1 MDKNKENIVI
11 CGHYG
16 ASNIGDEAILMAML
30 QNFKQTHPEAN
41 IRVLS
46 YNPCNTEDSHD
57 IKADYLLPLGI
68 RSLFRGL
75 FKGEFIKTLKTIKN
89 CDKFILGGGGLFT
102 DEKIFAVFLWGFHA
116 FVALRYKKPLYML
129 GQSVGPLR
137 TKIGRWIVKECFP
150 KAKMIYVRD
159 TASKDL
165 LLDLGITN
173 EILVGPDLAFSL
185 KLNREMNTKIDQK
198 GLDGYFLVSLRPW
211 MKNMDI
217 LYKNLDQTLDTIVE
231 KYRLLPVLIPFQQID
246 QNDEDLMHKILDR
259 SRSKFPFLIQKFD
272 QNLDS
277 IIGLIKGSK
286 FTLGMRLHS
295 LILSMN
301 ENRPFV
307 ALSYSPKV
315 KNLVKNAGF
324 EQLLVENF
332 DFNTILSKV
341 DKVLDPDFSFDTSQS
356 SYISDSKNVI
366 LSIFKEL

>member
-1 MDKNKENIVI
+1 MNQNKENIVI

-16 ASNIGDEAILMAML
+16 ATNIGDEAILMAML
-30 QNFKQTHPEAN
+30 QNLKQTQPEAK

-46 YNPCNTEDSHD
+46 YDPRSTEKYHNV
-57 IKADYLLPLGI
+57 KADYLLPLGV
-68 RSLFRGL
+68 RSLFRGI
-75 FKGEFIKTLKTIKN
+75 FKGEFLKTLKTIKN

-116 FVALRYKKPLYML
+116 FMAFRYKKPLYMI

-137 TKIGRWIVKECFP
+137 TKIGRWIVKNCFS

-165 LLDLGITN
+165 LLDLGITS
-173 EILVGPDLAFSL
+173 EIIVGPDLAFSL
-185 KLNREMNTKIDQK
+185 KLNQVVNTKIDQR

-211 MKNMDI
+211 MKNADI
-217 LYKNLDQTLDTIVE
+217 LYKNLDHILETIVG
-231 KYRLLPVLIPFQQID
+231 KYRLLPVLIPFQQVH
-246 QNDEDLMHKILDR
+246 QNDEELMHKILDQ
-259 SRSKFPFLIQKFD
+259 SGSKYPFLIQKFD
-272 QNLDS
+272 QSLGVVAS
-277 IIGLIKGSK
+277 LIKDSK

-315 KNLVKNAGF
+315 KNLVKNTGF
-324 EQLLVENF
+324 EQLLVE
-332 DFNTILSKV
+332 DFNSNTILNKV
-341 DKVLDPDFSFDTSQS
+341 DKVLDPNFSFDTSQS
-356 SYISDSKNVI
+356 KYISDAGSVI
-366 LSIFKEL
+366 LDIFRKI